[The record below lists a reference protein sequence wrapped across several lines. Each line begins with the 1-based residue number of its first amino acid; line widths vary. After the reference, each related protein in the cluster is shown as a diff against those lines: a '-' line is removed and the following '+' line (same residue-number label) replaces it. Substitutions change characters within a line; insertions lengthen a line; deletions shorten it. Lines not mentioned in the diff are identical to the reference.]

1 MKRKHAIALFE
12 MARFDVK
19 SIHELPNG
27 YWPQAYTE
35 MREANPWW
43 LVETNIGLVK
53 IGWRKRVIQISW
65 TDTAYRGSVTAEDT
79 TKDDDMVHAWGYVKA
94 LEYLTALYMN
104 AKQAE
109 VNGNQSSD
117 GALSGKGVEA

>member
-1 MKRKHAIALFE
+1 MKREHALALFE

-27 YWPQAYTE
+27 YWPAAYIE
-35 MREANPWW
+35 QRAASPWW

-65 TDTAYRGSVTAEDT
+65 TDTSYRGVVTADDVTE
-79 TKDDDMVHAWGYVKA
+79 DDDMVHAWSYAKA
-94 LEYLTALYMN
+94 LEYLAALCMN
-104 AKQAE
+104 AKQAATQ
-109 VNGNQSSD
+109 VD
-117 GALSGKGVEA
+117 AATDAGAA